1 MLFKI
6 KEKFTGKLIEEKIR
20 DGRRLDGEQRCVIFC
35 LKCQYNFLSNYLH
48 VTYHFS
54 LQMLFRL
61 NNRDFAATFQEFLLI
76 ALNFNVSSIA
86 IS

>member
-35 LKCQYNFLSNYLH
+35 LKCQ
-48 VTYHFS
+48 
-54 LQMLFRL
+54 
-61 NNRDFAATFQEFLLI
+61 I
-76 ALNFNVSSIA
+76 
-86 IS
+86 